1 MPKRRPVV
9 SVSGLPLRFHPAWT
23 NILKFQV
30 ALIVLTTTVDTF
42 DAAMIKDFAWRVLVI
57 GTLLFFRFQPSLKL
71 VLLYLLHQAVAETVY
86 DCAAANT
93 AVATY
98 SPGEIGE
105 CPDFKHQYRN
115 VTHMKAQI
123 VQRAGHQLVD
133 GYQCQLT
140 LERVACYC
148 GDLHHQYGCKPIEF
162 TQDRHLTAEECWK
175 VVRTGIYENLWFNL
189 TEVRTDHPFKY
200 SYYSKGRYNTDGTC
214 EAKHFERNGR
224 EFESHYERT
233 DVTLRVTSHSFQT
246 TTGILSKK
254 GFDILLPH
262 QVRMPAAKAFYVDN
276 RHADLRNQL
285 YLLELFNTH
294 YITIILVVL
303 WAAMSLAL
311 ILESERVNSSSF

>member
-1 MPKRRPVV
+1 MTVNGP
-9 SVSGLPLRFHPAWT
+9 PLLFHPAWT

-30 ALIVLTTTVDTF
+30 ALVILAMTADTF
-42 DAAMIKDFAWRVLVI
+42 DMAMIRDFMRRLLVI
-57 GTLLFFRFQPSLKL
+57 GVLFLFKLQPSLKM
-71 VLLYLLHQAVAETVY
+71 VSLYLLHQAVAETVY

-98 SPGEIGE
+98 SLGEIGE
-105 CPDFKHQYRN
+105 CPDFRHQYRN

-123 VQRAGHQLVD
+123 IQRAGHQLID

-162 TQDRHLTAEECWK
+162 TQDRHLTPEECWK
-175 VVRTGIYENLWFNL
+175 AARTGVYNNLWFNL
-189 TEVRTDHPFKY
+189 TGVRTDHPFKY
-200 SYYSKGRYNTDGTC
+200 SYFSKGRYNTDGTC

-224 EFESHYERT
+224 EFASHYERT
-233 DVTLRVTSHSFQT
+233 DVTLSVTSHSFQT

-262 QVRMPAAKAFYVDN
+262 QVRMPAAKSFYVDN
-276 RHADLRNQL
+276 RYADLQNQL
-285 YLLELFNTH
+285 SLFELFILITFRFFLKH
-294 YITIILVVL
+294 YG
-303 WAAMSLAL
+303 
-311 ILESERVNSSSF
+311 